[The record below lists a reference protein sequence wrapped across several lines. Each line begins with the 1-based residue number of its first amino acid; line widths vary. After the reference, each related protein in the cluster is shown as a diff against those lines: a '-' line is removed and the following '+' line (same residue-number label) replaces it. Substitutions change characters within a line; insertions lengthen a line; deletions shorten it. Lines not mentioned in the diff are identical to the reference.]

1 MYMWCF
7 YFPGKPDD
15 NVSNY
20 IHGVLKVS
28 LKKTYSAQI
37 TTYSILSCFMVI
49 KVHFTI
55 YFALMWVTK
64 VDRKQCLPNVCLL
77 THRHVCYIGKLCNFY
92 MLKEAKDP
100 IISYKN
106 DRVL

>member
-28 LKKTYSAQI
+28 LKK
-37 TTYSILSCFMVI
+37 
-49 KVHFTI
+49 
-55 YFALMWVTK
+55 
-64 VDRKQCLPNVCLL
+64 NVFSSNNNLL
-77 THRHVCYIGKLCNFY
+77 NFKLFY
-92 MLKEAKDP
+92 GD
-100 IISYKN
+100 
-106 DRVL
+106 